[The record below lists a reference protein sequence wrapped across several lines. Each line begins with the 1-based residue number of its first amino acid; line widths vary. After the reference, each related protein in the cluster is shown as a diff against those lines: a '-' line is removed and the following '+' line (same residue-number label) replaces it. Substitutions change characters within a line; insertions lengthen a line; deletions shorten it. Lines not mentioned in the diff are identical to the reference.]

1 MIINNAKLV
10 SADDPI
16 KQWVYITLT
25 VDTHN
30 KYTYTH
36 KEKEI

>member
-10 SADDPI
+10 NRTDDPI

-25 VDTHN
+25 VDEDECRTT
-30 KYTYTH
+30 K
-36 KEKEI
+36 